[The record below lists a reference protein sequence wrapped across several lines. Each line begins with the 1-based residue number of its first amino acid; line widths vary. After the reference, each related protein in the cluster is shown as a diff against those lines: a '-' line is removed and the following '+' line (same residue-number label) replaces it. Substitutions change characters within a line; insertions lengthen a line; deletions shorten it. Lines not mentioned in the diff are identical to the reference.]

1 MKVTVA
7 IPELKINAE
16 LTTDAEGKA
25 ETVLNAKKLQRWSPE
40 EPKLYGVTGVQTCA
54 LPICLLEPA
63 SKMTRRGPNAT
74 GATRL
79 PTMSTQ
85 CRVCLLYTSG

>member
-1 MKVTVA
+1 MLPTGSLPVYVFLIKKAGEKVTVA

-40 EPKLYGVTGVQTCA
+40 EPKLYGVTYFFKYR
-54 LPICLLEPA
+54 P
-63 SKMTRRGPNAT
+63 RGGTN
-74 GATRL
+74 RL
-79 PTMSTQ
+79 P
-85 CRVCLLYTSG
+85 